1 MQVRLSL
8 NLWCLGEKSFG
19 HGLKRLLIA
28 VNDWVLGS
36 FLHQGK
42 QKYWLPGDSVNI
54 MLGAICVAKAKIVKK
69 QYVTV
74 DCLVTPCNIF
84 GILHKTQTIF

>member
-1 MQVRLSL
+1 MR
-8 NLWCLGEKSFG
+8 NLCVGYDHKLDGNVG
-19 HGLKRLLIA
+19 QML
-28 VNDWVLGS
+28 NDWVLGS

-74 DCLVTPCNIF
+74 DCLVTPCNVF
-84 GILHKTQTIF
+84 GILHKTQTIY